1 MAEGSPMVAVRTK
14 FDGEKIEIPAEMRGA
29 GPGDVIV
36 IFDPA
41 ARGEHSIWD
50 VIGRTTT
57 PRSAEEL
64 DHQIREE
71 RDSWKEL

>member
-1 MAEGSPMVAVRTK
+1 MVAVRTK

-36 IFDPA
+36 IFDSA
-41 ARGEHSIWD
+41 VRGAHSIWD
-50 VIGRTTT
+50 VIGRSAT

-64 DHQIREE
+64 DRQIREE
-71 RDSWKEL
+71 RNSWNDR